1 MLTDNYSVNWSVN
14 PPKTVKWWIADSLKT
29 QILSNTENQG
39 KRVLVIN
46 NSMLSGFSHAQY
58 VRLDSIGD

>member
-14 PPKTVKWWIADSLKT
+14 PPKTVKWWIAASLKT

-39 KRVLVIN
+39 KEFLVIN

-58 VRLDSIGD
+58 LRLDSIGD